1 MVPASMQ
8 CRLTLFKYT
17 SCQMKRRWPVLWHRR
32 IACHHNHLAGE
43 TLVRVKATLVRVS
56 SPSLVAEQVEAERTK
71 RFRRAQQL
79 GNARA
84 GSSSSGSV
92 ARQAWLFAGYALAD
106 HTRNALILSVF
117 AFKVCAP
124 HIRTPG

>member
-1 MVPASMQ
+1 M
-8 CRLTLFKYT
+8 
-17 SCQMKRRWPVLWHRR
+17 LWHRR
-32 IACHHNHLAGE
+32 IACPHSYLAGE
-43 TLVRVKATLVRVS
+43 ILVRVKATLVRVS

-92 ARQAWLFAGYALAD
+92 
-106 HTRNALILSVF
+106 
-117 AFKVCAP
+117 
-124 HIRTPG
+124 RTPGLAVHWLCPS